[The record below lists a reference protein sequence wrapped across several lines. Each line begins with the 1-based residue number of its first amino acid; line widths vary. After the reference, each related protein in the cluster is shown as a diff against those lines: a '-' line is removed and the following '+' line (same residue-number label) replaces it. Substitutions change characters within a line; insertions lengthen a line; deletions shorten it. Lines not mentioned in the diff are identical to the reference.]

1 MMLQSWTPQMH
12 VLLLVV
18 DMAPATWDSSVG
30 VTLGLPG
37 TTACS
42 HCHVQRTAVDM
53 VNVQHQEA
61 VSATMVS
68 QALIATPRSHVLD
81 HL

>member
-1 MMLQSWTPQMH
+1 MH

-18 DMAPATWDSSVG
+18 DMARATWGSSAG
-30 VTLGLPG
+30 VTLGLLA

-53 VNVQHQEA
+53 VNAQHQEA
-61 VSATMVS
+61 ASATMAS